1 MELILYSVNDGDNVM
16 GKTLINGLTLAINL
30 KKDTDIVNPSL
41 LLASVVGV
49 DFTDYNY
56 CHIPMLKRFY
66 MINDIENI
74 NSRLWRLNC
83 ECDVLETYK
92 ADILMS
98 KARFK
103 RGIKSGDFYDGLI
116 DTSVKS
122 SIQSYDSNVTFVDE
136 SSYILTTMG
145 TN

>member
-16 GKTLINGLTLAINL
+16 GKTLINGLTLNINL

-41 LLASVVGV
+41 LLASMVGV

-66 MINDIENI
+66 VINDIENV

-92 ADILMS
+92 TDILNS
-98 KARFK
+98 EALLNRSLKN
-103 RGIKSGDFYDGLI
+103 GDFLVNSI
-116 DTSVKS
+116 DTTIIKNISKYNSDVTLIEEKTNVISV
-122 SIQSYDSNVTFVDE
+122 I
-136 SSYILTTMG
+136 G
-145 TN
+145 G